1 MSQKLQRELKVY
13 LKNSNLEISQK
24 KSLVIDGVGTIRSN
38 FIKALLKFELVKF
51 VVVDI
56 KENRLREVI
65 DYFFMKQKIIYFNF
79 SFLSK

>member
-1 MSQKLQRELKVY
+1 MIDEL
-13 LKNSNLEISQK
+13 
-24 KSLVIDGVGTIRSN
+24 GTIRSN

-51 VVVDI
+51 LVVDI

>member
-1 MSQKLQRELKVY
+1 M
-13 LKNSNLEISQK
+13 
-24 KSLVIDGVGTIRSN
+24 IDGVGTLRSN

-65 DYFFMKQKIIYFNF
+65 DYF
-79 SFLSK
+79 L